1 MDQFDIGP
9 CFGNKCWVSLVVGLK
24 QEVIYGECGQFVSSE
39 KVACGVKT
47 FVERKLHSMKKTTN
61 NWISKRGKGK
71 TAELLVV
78 AEWLLW

>member
-1 MDQFDIGP
+1 MDLFDKGHIGKK
-9 CFGNKCWVSLVVGLK
+9 CCWVSLVAGLK